1 MRYKDFIKSIDYKK
15 LISDICDFI
24 KESSKKREV
33 IVIGLSGGLDSTL
46 TTYLSVEAVGK
57 RNVLGLILPERDSSI
72 QNMRDATALAHV
84 LDIDYK
90 FMDIGKAL
98 KEIGIYRLLPPTF
111 LISKKTQ
118 GKWAKRQWKEMGG
131 DDVLLKDLTSTAK
144 ERDFWEAQ
152 ACYRVKNR
160 LRTIL
165 LYFYADMRNGLVL
178 GNINKTEILT
188 GLYVKYGD
196 DLADIAPLANIYK
209 TQIREMAKKM
219 KIPKAVLEKTP
230 SPDLTPDIDDEFIL
244 GLSYEDVDEILYC
257 LENNLPID
265 LPEEK
270 VNRVREIM
278 DKAPLRSS
286 PKHVFPFNG
295 EKYIIS

>member
-1 MRYKDFIKSIDYKK
+1 MRYKDFIKSIDYEK

-57 RNVLGLILPERDSSI
+57 RNVFGLILPEKNSSI

-84 LDIDYK
+84 LDIDYR
-90 FMDIGKAL
+90 FMDITKVL
-98 KEIGIYRLLPPTF
+98 KEIGIYRLSPSTF
-111 LISKKTQ
+111 LISRKTQ
-118 GKWAKRQWKEMGG
+118 EKWVKRQWKEMGG
-131 DDVLLKDLTSTAK
+131 NDVFLKDLASNAK
-144 ERDFWEAQ
+144 EKDFWEAQ
-152 ACYRVKNR
+152 AYYRAKVR

-178 GNINKTEILT
+178 GNTNKTDILT
-188 GLYVKYGD
+188 GLYVRYGD
-196 DLADIAPLANIYK
+196 DAADIAPIANIYK
-209 TQIREMAKKM
+209 TQIREIAKKM
-219 KIPKAVLEKTP
+219 KIPRAILEKTP
-230 SPDLTPDIDDEFIL
+230 SPDLIPGIDDEFIL
-244 GLSYEDVDEILYC
+244 GLSYEDIDEILYC
-257 LENNLPID
+257 LENNLSVE

-278 DKAPLRSS
+278 DKASLRSL

>member
-1 MRYKDFIKSIDYKK
+1 MRYKDFIKSIDYEK

-57 RNVLGLILPERDSSI
+57 RNVLGLILQEKNSSI
-72 QNMRDATALAHV
+72 QNMRDAIALAHV
-84 LDIDYK
+84 LDIDYR
-90 FMDIGKAL
+90 FMDITKVL
-98 KEIGIYRLLPPTF
+98 KEIGIYRLSPSTF
-111 LISKKTQ
+111 LISRKTQ
-118 GKWAKRQWKEMGG
+118 EKWVKRQWKEMGG
-131 DDVLLKDLTSTAK
+131 NDVFLKDLASNAK
-144 ERDFWEAQ
+144 EKDFWEAQ
-152 ACYRVKNR
+152 AYYRAKVR
-160 LRTIL
+160 LRGIL

-178 GNINKTEILT
+178 GNINKTDILT

-196 DLADIAPLANIYK
+196 DSADIAPLANIYK

-219 KIPKAVLEKTP
+219 KIPKAILEKTP
-230 SPDLTPDIDDEFIL
+230 SPDLIPGIDDEFIL
-244 GLSYEDVDEILYC
+244 GLPYEDMDEILYC
-257 LENNLPID
+257 LENNLSVE
-265 LPEEK
+265 LPKEK

-278 DKAPLRSS
+278 DKASIRSL